1 MSNVKT
7 RTPDF
12 SEYEYRLVLTED
24 TEHRGAGE
32 AVMGSRSP
40 INDRLFDRV
49 QSIHDVP
56 LRRESDE

>member
-12 SEYEYRLVLTED
+12 SDYEYRLVLTED
-24 TEHRGAGE
+24 TEHKDAGE

-49 QSIHDVP
+49 QSHHDVP